1 MTLVVQKYGGSS
13 LSNAYRIKH
22 VAERVVNVWKS
33 GKQVVVV
40 VSAMGDTTDNL
51 IALASE
57 ISVKHEPRE
66 LDLLLS
72 SGELVSSALLT
83 MAIRSLGSDAVS
95 LTGIQAGIHTD
106 TSYGRARISRVDS
119 ARVSQEISENKIV
132 VVAGF
137 QGVNQYFDVTTLGR
151 GGSDTSA
158 VALAVALNAE
168 RCEVYTDVEGIYTA
182 DPRIVKN
189 ARKIDTITFEEML
202 ELAAYGA
209 KMHPRSIELAAAN
222 DMPIYVAS
230 SFNSTSGT
238 LIYGDITMME
248 HSVKVTGVAYD
259 RNVAKITLR
268 GVQDQPGIAANL
280 FEPLASSGIS
290 VDTIVQNASI
300 DGFTDLSFTVIGSQL
315 DDVVSQIESLK
326 GDVGHVEI
334 VTDKNLAKISIV
346 GAGMLD
352 APGYASRMFRA
363 LADASINIEMITTSE
378 IRITCIISEDTVS
391 VAVKVL
397 HEAFGLETP

>member
-22 VAERVVNVWKS
+22 VAQRVVNVWKS

-57 ISVKHEPRE
+57 VSVEHEPRE

-72 SGELVSSALLT
+72 SGELVSCALLT

-158 VALAVALNAE
+158 VALAVSLNAE
-168 RCEVYTDVEGIYTA
+168 RCEVYTDVDGIYTA
-182 DPRIVKN
+182 DPKIVKN
-189 ARKIDTITFEEML
+189 ARKIL
-202 ELAAYGA
+202 L
-209 KMHPRSIELAAAN
+209 
-222 DMPIYVAS
+222 
-230 SFNSTSGT
+230 
-238 LIYGDITMME
+238 
-248 HSVKVTGVAYD
+248 
-259 RNVAKITLR
+259 LR
-268 GVQDQPGIAANL
+268 GG
-280 FEPLASSGIS
+280 G
-290 VDTIVQNASI
+290 
-300 DGFTDLSFTVIGSQL
+300 VITY
-315 DDVVSQIESLK
+315 I
-326 GDVGHVEI
+326 
-334 VTDKNLAKISIV
+334 
-346 GAGMLD
+346 
-352 APGYASRMFRA
+352 
-363 LADASINIEMITTSE
+363 
-378 IRITCIISEDTVS
+378 
-391 VAVKVL
+391 
-397 HEAFGLETP
+397 